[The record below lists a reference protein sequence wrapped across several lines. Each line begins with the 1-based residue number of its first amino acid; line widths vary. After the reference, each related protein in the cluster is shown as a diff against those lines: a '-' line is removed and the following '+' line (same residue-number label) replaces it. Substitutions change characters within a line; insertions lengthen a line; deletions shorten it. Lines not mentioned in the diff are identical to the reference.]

1 MNRLLLIDDD
11 QRLGRMLVSYLEGA
25 GFVVEHTIDGKSG
38 LEAARRSP
46 PAAILLDL
54 MLPDIDGLELCRRL
68 RSQGNTPIL
77 MLTAR
82 GEETDRIVG
91 LELGADDYLA
101 KPFSPREL
109 LARIRAV
116 LRRSQ
121 PAVTGLEILRFGR
134 LEIDR
139 ERRTALLDGATCDLT
154 AYQFDLLRVLAE
166 NAGRILNREQLMER
180 TRGDDG
186 QAFDRS
192 IDVHISRIRAVIEE
206 DPKDPRRILTVRGAG
221 YLFASRQDAG

>member
-68 RSQGNTPIL
+68 RSQANTPIL

-82 GEETDRIVG
+82 GEET
-91 LELGADDYLA
+91 
-101 KPFSPREL
+101 
-109 LARIRAV
+109 
-116 LRRSQ
+116 
-121 PAVTGLEILRFGR
+121 
-134 LEIDR
+134 
-139 ERRTALLDGATCDLT
+139 
-154 AYQFDLLRVLAE
+154 
-166 NAGRILNREQLMER
+166 
-180 TRGDDG
+180 
-186 QAFDRS
+186 
-192 IDVHISRIRAVIEE
+192 
-206 DPKDPRRILTVRGAG
+206 
-221 YLFASRQDAG
+221 